1 MKDKFIRLFLM
12 SSIFLAVSIPVLAHH
27 GNAGYE
33 QDKVTILKGTVTEFE
48 WTNPHGQIHFDV
60 TDENGNVVHW
70 ISECGPPLRLVDVG
84 WTRKTLKPGDVV
96 TFYLKVAKNGTPRA
110 ILQKLILPDG
120 TVLENRA

>member
-1 MKDKFIRLFLM
+1 MKDKLVRLFLI
-12 SSIFLAVSIPVLAHH
+12 SSIFLTVTIPAVAHH

-33 QDKVTILKGTVTEFE
+33 QEKVTILKGTVTEFE
-48 WTNPHGQIHFDV
+48 WNNPHGQIHFDV
-60 TDENGNVVHW
+60 TDDKGEVVHW
-70 ISECGPPLRLVDVG
+70 ISECGPPLRLVEVG

-110 ILQKLILPDG
+110 ILQKMILPDG

>member
-1 MKDKFIRLFLM
+1 MKDKVVMLFLI
-12 SSIFLAVSIPVLAHH
+12 SSIFLTLSIPVVAHH

-60 TDENGNVVHW
+60 TDDKGVVTHW

-84 WTRKTLKPGDVV
+84 WTRKTLKPGDAI